1 MRPSLRATSFTTQ
14 ACRLMLGLFVLF
26 AVIAVAG
33 SLWPFRAAS
42 QSFEGAWAQFRQLEF
57 FRFRIGSR
65 SDWISNVLLF
75 VPLGFL
81 AAGLATAAGTAP
93 RARGLIRTALW
104 LPMLVLFSLFL
115 EFAQYWFPPRVV
127 NPLDVQAQ
135 LLGAC
140 LGMGVWWL
148 VGPVLV
154 RRMDVFTQMRPAWMV
169 MLGLLFLAQ
178 LAPMDISIS
187 PYDLKQKVASGGI
200 ELIPFR
206 KHPLSLPST
215 QLGLFGCAVSA
226 SLMGLSFINLGH
238 RDDRPPRSIWMNG
251 LLLTLAVCF
260 MEAIQVLVISRVSST
275 SNLLMGLLVGWLTIV
290 CVQRREGPPAWQLHP
305 SERTYVKL
313 AMGTGTWLLGVC
325 YLCGEFWWPLE
336 PRIERP
342 RIVAML
348 RAFRN
353 QQMGTWLRTGEYDW
367 PTKSKLLWY
376 APLGFILGW
385 ICRQI
390 QHDWKLRQWPLLLL
404 ALVVSVHLALGLELG
419 QTIFPPH
426 APDQTDLLL
435 GWLFS
440 AVGLALGWWITGL
453 FQPRGMPT
461 LTSPYPESPRVNR
474 AGSRLVSASRT
485 LPRPS
490 TSTPPD

>member
-1 MRPSLRATSFTTQ
+1 MRPTLRATNFAIQ
-14 ACRLMLGLFVLF
+14 ACRLMFGLFIVF

-33 SLWPFRAAS
+33 SFWPFRISS
-42 QSFEGAWAQFRQLEF
+42 QSFGGAWTQFQHLQF

-81 AAGLATAAGTAP
+81 AAGLATTAGTAP
-93 RARGLIRTALW
+93 RARGLIRAVLW
-104 LPMLVLFSLFL
+104 LPVLVLFSLLL

-148 VGPVLV
+148 IGPALV

-169 MLGLLFLAQ
+169 LLGLLFLAQ

-187 PYDLKQKVASGGI
+187 PYDLKQKVASGGV

-206 KHPLSLPST
+206 KHPFNLPST
-215 QLGLFGCAVSA
+215 QLGLLGCALSA
-226 SLMGLSFINLGH
+226 SLMGLAFINLGH
-238 RDDRPPRSIWMNG
+238 RDDHAPRSIWMNG
-251 LLLTLAVCF
+251 LLLSLAVCF

-275 SNLLMGLLVGWLTIV
+275 SNLLLGLFAGWLIIV
-290 CVQRREGPPAWQLHP
+290 CVQRREGPMAWQLHP

-313 AMGTGTWLLGVC
+313 ALGIGAWMIGVC
-325 YLCGEFWWPLE
+325 YLCVEFWWPLE

-342 RIVAML
+342 RIVKIL
-348 RAFRN
+348 QTFRN
-353 QQMGTWLRTGEYDW
+353 QQLGTWLRTGNYDW

-376 APLGFILGW
+376 APLGFILAW
-385 ICRQI
+385 VCRQI
-390 QHDWKLRQWPLLLL
+390 HHDWRLRSWPLLLL
-404 ALVVSVHLALGLELG
+404 ALVVSAHLALGLELG

-435 GWLFS
+435 GCLFS
-440 AVGLALGWWITGL
+440 ALGLSLGWWITGRFL
-453 FQPRGMPT
+453 PREPPT
-461 LTSPYPESPRVNR
+461 LAASHPKDSRANR
-474 AGSRLVSASRT
+474 AGSWRT
-485 LPRPS
+485 SNSQAPVIHR